1 MRRRAFL
8 IAALAVSVA
17 PLAHAGAPPPASALA
32 GEGYVLIAEERGVKV
47 YRRERRAGI
56 EIAAEAT
63 IAASPERVR
72 RVLTDYAAHGK
83 WQKHLRE
90 NRILGRAEGSL
101 DVYQRL
107 KVPVLDDRDYTL
119 HVTWGDDGGVGWVR
133 FAATN
138 GGPAPVA
145 GVVRIKE
152 HDGSWRLAPASG
164 GAATSAVYR
173 FYIDMAGSLPAWA
186 VKGQVA
192 SDVPEHF
199 ANLAKQLPAYP

>member
-1 MRRRAFL
+1 MRRRSL
-8 IAALAVSVA
+8 LLAALAFSVA
-17 PLAHAGAPPPASALA
+17 PLAHAGAPPPGSALL
-32 GEGYVLIAEERGVKV
+32 GEGYVLIAEDRGVKV

-56 EIAAEAT
+56 EVAAEAT
-63 IAASPERVR
+63 LAASPERVR

-83 WQKHLRE
+83 WQKHLKE
-90 NRILGRAEGSL
+90 NRILGRGEGSL

-107 KVPVLDDRDYTL
+107 KAPVIDDRDYTL
-119 HVTWGDDGGVGWVR
+119 HVTWGDDAGVGWVR

-138 GGPAPVA
+138 GGPAPVP
-145 GVVRIKE
+145 GVVRIRE
-152 HDGSWRLAPASG
+152 HDGSFRLAPAGG
-164 GAATSAVYR
+164 GAATTVVHR

-192 SDVPEHF
+192 SDVPDYF